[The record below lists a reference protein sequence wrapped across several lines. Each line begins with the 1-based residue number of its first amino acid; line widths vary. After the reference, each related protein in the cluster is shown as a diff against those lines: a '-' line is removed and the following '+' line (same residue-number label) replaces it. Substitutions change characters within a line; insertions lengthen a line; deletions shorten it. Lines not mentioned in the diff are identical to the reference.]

1 MLFASSFPRRDLCR
15 VSLSVVVINTSVKPM
30 SVVVNM
36 EIVKTSELIH
46 RMMFQVVSLD
56 HLVFSRCTLIFM
68 SVSIRVSSAFKRL
81 GLYTVIRAIKILLL
95 SGGRCDSTSL
105 STDSA
110 AS

>member
-30 SVVVNM
+30 SVRVNM
-36 EIVKTSELIH
+36 EIVKTSELIL

-56 HLVFSRCTLIFM
+56 HLVFSRLTLIFM
-68 SVSIRVSSAFKRL
+68 SVSIRVGSAFVRL
-81 GLYTVIRAIKILLL
+81 GLDTVIRTIKILLL
-95 SGGRCDSTSL
+95 SGSRCDSTSL